1 MIGCAVWMKAGGALM
16 TNPKPSAPAPLAV
29 DAKTAARMLS
39 IGVRKLWDLSAP
51 RGPIPCA
58 KVGTRVLYRVAD
70 LDTWLLAESRKAVR
84 DESG

>member
-1 MIGCAVWMKAGGALM
+1 MRSNSQPP
-16 TNPKPSAPAPLAV
+16 TPAPLAV

-70 LDTWLLAESRKAVR
+70 LDAWLLAESRKAVH
-84 DESG
+84 DESD

>member
-1 MIGCAVWMKAGGALM
+1 MLKKANSI
-16 TNPKPSAPAPLAV
+16 TPPAPLAV

-70 LDTWLLAESRKAVR
+70 LEAWLLAESRKAVR
-84 DESG
+84 DESH